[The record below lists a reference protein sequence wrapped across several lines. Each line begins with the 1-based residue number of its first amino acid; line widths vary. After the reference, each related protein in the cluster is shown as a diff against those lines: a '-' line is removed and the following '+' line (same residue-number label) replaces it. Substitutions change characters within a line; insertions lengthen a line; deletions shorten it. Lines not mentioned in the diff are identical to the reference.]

1 MTAQME
7 CGKSFSLQNDCY
19 SFNFYENETFY
30 VCELLDDNFCTRK
43 WRLALQA
50 NPGGLVWDKLNA
62 SSTKSC
68 IEQRLGG
75 ISTVNYCETVSPGC
89 NVVKDL
95 TIQCVGGHELKQ
107 QRQKIQALADETNQ
121 QLKKNVYQNYMQ
133 FIETAKEISF
143 LESEMYQLSHMLAEQ
158 RTLLTSLLE
167 NSVVDEKVPS
177 KDVLVSLKPHPR
189 TSQDDGRKKLV
200 ELLERVENCAN
211 VVENPFRTLLHEG
224 DMVELDPT
232 ENTAIQRVKGYLLND
247 SFMLATWIPNR
258 RGPIRLQFQE
268 HYELDGLAVVNIR
281 DLGPIKHAFK
291 LLMFPDTR
299 VFQCANAVSKKEW
312 IDMFD
317 KAKKDK
323 AQAEK
328 SSDVIKPAKEAGRE
342 DSESNNPFGEDDDL
356 PPYVLAKED
365 KNAPDEL
372 PEWVLEVSDDLDV
385 CIAQRDVE
393 EAVALLEKSKHF
405 WDSATPVVRT
415 VHKDLNVKIEGKAR
429 GLTEVLLSELKVS
442 PDRCVPGGP
451 RAARK
456 ALALLVKLG
465 KSTEACELFLRQ
477 RSAVLKHQTR
487 QLKTEGAT
495 GLYVTRMASLFF
507 PFIAET
513 GREVLRAFP
522 DNSTCISAFIVWAR
536 QEVHK
541 FCSNFRKHV
550 FTPQTT
556 LSTIAECMAFVRL
569 QCKELSGLG
578 LDIEFALWTEL
589 GQWCERSLKEGRD
602 KLLEAIKLRALEEKW
617 RPLTLPSRQAV
628 LRLQED
634 LEAVGVA
641 SLHTYVYNDVT
652 VSLTSSSIQFS
663 KSFLAFLED
672 GLRLCGPEA
681 QLLLESAL
689 ADVTRAQLRALLQ
702 ALASSKYVNEKPFI
716 HKNVSFIMNTVLAL
730 AEQRC
735 QETWG
740 FQSSA
745 LQQLRLEVSKS
756 TKSQDEDKTG
766 VTTRV
771 TNATFL

>member
-1 MTAQME
+1 MSDVTE
-7 CGKSFSLQNDCY
+7 KTFIKSE
-19 SFNFYENETFY
+19 FNTEKF
-30 VCELLDDNFCTRK
+30 
-43 WRLALQA
+43 
-50 NPGGLVWDKLNA
+50 
-62 SSTKSC
+62 
-68 IEQRLGG
+68 
-75 ISTVNYCETVSPGC
+75 
-89 NVVKDL
+89 VKDL
-95 TIQCVGGHELKQ
+95 TTQCVGGHELKQ

-121 QLKKNVYQNYMQ
+121 LLKKNVYQNYMQ

-158 RTLLTSLLE
+158 RTLLSSLLE
-167 NSVVDEKVPS
+167 NSVVDDKAPS
-177 KDVLVSLKPHPR
+177 KDVLANLKPNAKPV
-189 TSQDDGRKKLV
+189 QDDGRKKLV
-200 ELLERVENCAN
+200 ELLEKVENCAG
-211 VVENPFRTLLHEG
+211 VVENPMRTLLHDG

-232 ENTAIQRVKGYLLND
+232 ENTAIQRVRGYLLND

-258 RGPIRLQFQE
+258 RGPIRLQFQDL
-268 HYELDGLAVVNIR
+268 HELDGLAVVNIR

-299 VFQCANAVSKKEW
+299 VFQCANAAAKKEW

-317 KAKKDK
+317 KAKKAK
-323 AQAEK
+323 AEAEK
-328 SSDVIKPAKEAGRE
+328 PTDGLKPGKDSVKE
-342 DSESNNPFGEDDDL
+342 DLDTDNPFQDEDDL
-356 PPYVLAKED
+356 PPYVKPDEE
-365 KNAPDEL
+365 KNMTDEL
-372 PEWVLEVSDDLDV
+372 PEWIIEVSDDLDV

-405 WDSATPVVRT
+405 WEKASPAVRT
-415 VHKDLNVKIEGKAR
+415 AHKDLKGKIEGKSR

-442 PDRCVPGGP
+442 PDRCAPGGP

-456 ALALLVKLG
+456 SLALLVKLG

-507 PFIAET
+507 PFVAET
-513 GREVLRAFP
+513 GQEVLRAFP
-522 DNSTCISAFIVWAR
+522 ENSICISAFIVWAR
-536 QEVHK
+536 QEIHR
-541 FCSNFRKHV
+541 FCSSFRKHV

-556 LSTIAECMAFVRL
+556 FSTIAECMAFVRS

-578 LDIEFALWTEL
+578 LDIEFALWSEL

-641 SLHTYVYNDVT
+641 SLHTYIYDDVS
-652 VSLTSSSIQFS
+652 VALTSSSIQFS
-663 KSFLAFLED
+663 KSFLAFVED
-672 GLRLCGPEA
+672 GLKLCGLEA

-702 ALASSKYVNEKPFI
+702 ALGSSKYANEKPFI
-716 HKNVSFIMNTVLAL
+716 RKNVSFIMNTVLAL

-740 FQSSA
+740 FPSSA
-745 LQQLRLEVSKS
+745 LQQLRAEVSKS
-756 TKSQDEDKTG
+756 TKSPEDEKT

-771 TNATFL
+771 TNPTFL